1 MAIKPAEIKKL
12 ASLSRLVVDDKTI
25 TDVTDRLSSVL
36 ALVDQLQ
43 SAQTE
48 SIDIS
53 RPFHIAQR
61 LREDEITESN
71 KIDELQATAP
81 EIYNGFFTV
90 PKMID

>member
-1 MAIKPAEIKKL
+1 MSITPAEINKL
-12 ASLSRLVVDDKTI
+12 ASLSRLIVDEKTATDI
-25 TDVTDRLSSVL
+25 TGRLSSVL

-53 RPFHIAQR
+53 RPFHTAQR
-61 LREDEITESN
+61 LREDEVTEKN
-71 KIDELQATAP
+71 KRDELQTTAP
-81 EIYNGFFTV
+81 EIHNGLFAV